1 MAKNFELG
9 MKVSL
14 NGEKRV
20 IVNSN
25 LREINSYGVICWDTN
40 RESDSEDW
48 RGLFGSFKDDGG
60 MIIES
65 DYEFKFINDD
75 GTLKTVNKK

>member
-25 LREINSYGVICWDTN
+25 LREINSYGVIRWDTN

-48 RGLFGSFKDDGG
+48 RGLFGSFKNSGG
-60 MIIES
+60 MIIEN
-65 DYEFKFINDD
+65 DYGFKFINDD
-75 GTLKTVNKK
+75 GTLKTMNT